1 MQIEG
6 IGTDIV
12 DIDRIKSIIERKGK
26 RFLKRV
32 FTGVELDYC
41 MARKNPYPCLAARF
55 AAKEAVLKA
64 LGTGL
69 AGCSWTDIEVVRN
82 GYAAP
87 EIVLTGNTGKIAQ
100 LKGIIRVL
108 ISISHDRGFAIAFA
122 LAVKGGYADESGFCP
137 GNEGN

>member
-1 MQIEG
+1 MWIEG

-12 DIDRIKSIIERKGK
+12 DIDRIRNIILRKGQ
-26 RFLKRV
+26 RFLERV

-41 MARKNPYPCLAARF
+41 LARKNPYPCLAARF

-69 AGCSWTDIEVVRN
+69 AGCRWTDIEIIRN

-87 EIVLTGNTGKIAQ
+87 EIVLRGNAGKIAQ
-100 LKGIIRVL
+100 MKGIIRVL
-108 ISISHDRGFAIAFA
+108 ISVSHGSDTAIAFA
-122 LAVKGGYADESGFCP
+122 QVVKGGDTIESGNCP
-137 GNEGN
+137 GDERD

>member
-12 DIDRIKSIIERKGK
+12 DIDRIRSVILRKGQK
-26 RFLKRV
+26 FLERV
-32 FTGVELDYC
+32 FTGAELDYC
-41 MARKNPYPCLAARF
+41 LARKNPYPCLAARF

-69 AGCSWTDIEVVRN
+69 AGCRWTDIEVSRS

-87 EIVLTGNTGKIAQ
+87 EILLTGNTSRIAQ
-100 LKGIIRVL
+100 NRGIIRVL
-108 ISISHDRGFAIAFA
+108 ISISHGGGTAVAFA
-122 LAVKGGYADESGFCP
+122 LAVKGGAYQ
-137 GNEGN
+137 